1 MTCDPLVSFL
11 SSTSLIAVKK
21 NLNSCLIIRET
32 DKDTLELNTHKEQL
46 LEVNKLTA
54 TMSNVSTS
62 LYRSITHPITNCL
75 MFQITNLM
83 K

>member
-1 MTCDPLVSFL
+1 MTCDPLVSFFIIHE
-11 SSTSLIAVKK
+11 SLIAVK